1 MSKTSRYIF
10 YWIVIISIAGC
21 SGRDENGKA
30 AIDEPEVVAERDTF
44 FLAVEEMPQII
55 GGIGSI
61 QERLRYPELAKRA
74 GVEGVV
80 YVYAFIDEEGQ
91 VVRTEIVNDP
101 GAGLGEAAATAVSLA
116 KFKPGKQRGQ
126 PVPVRVSIP
135 IHFRLARQDVAH
147 REKIVEI
154 LEGPDDFEVYI
165 TYPPEA
171 ANNKLE
177 DEVHAEVT
185 LDEHARVIGMR
196 ILSDTHYDFAG
207 AVMEAALQYPFSERE
222 EFRGIEGQ
230 QTIVIRVRFTLKLLN
245 QSP

>member
-1 MSKTSRYIF
+1 MIKTSRYILLC
-10 YWIVIISIAGC
+10 IVIISMAGC
-21 SGRDENGKA
+21 SGMDENGKA
-30 AIDEPEVVAERDTF
+30 EIDEPEVAAERDTF

-61 QERLRYPELAKRA
+61 QERLRYPELARRA

-80 YVYAFIDEEGQ
+80 YVYAFIDEEGT

-101 GAGLGEAAATAVSLA
+101 GVGLGEAAAAAVSLA

-135 IHFRLARQDVAH
+135 IHFRLARQDVTD

-154 LEGPDDFEVYI
+154 LDGPVDLEKYI
-165 TYPPEA
+165 TYPRGAVNDDIDE
-171 ANNKLE
+171 
-177 DEVHAEVT
+177 EVHIEVT
-185 LDEHARVIGMR
+185 LNEQGRVMEMR
-196 ILSDTHYDFAG
+196 VLSDDEYGFAG
-207 AVMEAALQYPFSERE
+207 AVMEAVLKYPFSDRE
-222 EFRGIEGQ
+222 EFRGIEKPH
-230 QTIVIRVRFTLKLLN
+230 TMIIRVRFTLKLLN